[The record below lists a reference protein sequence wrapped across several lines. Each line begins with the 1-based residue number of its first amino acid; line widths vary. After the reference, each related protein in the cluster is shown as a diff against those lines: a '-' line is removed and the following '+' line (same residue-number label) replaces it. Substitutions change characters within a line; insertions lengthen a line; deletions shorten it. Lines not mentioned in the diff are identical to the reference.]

1 MKRKY
6 RTKEQKQAILA
17 SADKIGIAATAR
29 KYGCVESLVYGWRRA
44 GAKPQAARPQANGDL
59 RSAIRDLVRAQ
70 VSAVV
75 REELKTALAELA
87 R

>member
-17 SADKIGIAATAR
+17 SADKIGMAATAR
-29 KYGCVESLVYGWRRA
+29 KYGCAESVIYAWK
-44 GAKPQAARPQANGDL
+44 GAKKAPAMTPGNGDL
-59 RSAIRDLVRAQ
+59 RQAIRGQVRAQ

-75 REELKTALAELA
+75 REELEAALAELA